1 MKRRRKI
8 GFAVVALA
16 LIVGCW
22 LWFGP
27 SNEPKYE
34 GLPVSYW
41 FKEYCRR
48 PSNHLEMEDL
58 WRAQEAVQKMG
69 TNAFPYLVGEAL
81 NTNQDSAFKVNYY
94 ELLGKL
100 PGSWGMP
107 QLVSRDDIR
116 SSAVNAI
123 ANIGFSAKNI
133 LPLLTKALQETNTL
147 QYKQAI
153 SILRYVDTKDA
164 ETLVP
169 YFAMALHDADPDVQ
183 FNSLWVLYFLGPV
196 AKAAVPDLI
205 EFLGSPQNTNNVLN
219 TVAVLGNIRGAAA
232 PSIPYLKDMFD
243 KETDWWLR
251 SVIACSLCQIDRQ
264 QNEALKFLA
273 DSLKQKSVP
282 KPSVPISPF
291 TYPSIETHFY
301 DGDSDHLSFAAIQLG
316 LIGSNALPAV
326 PALIEALKDTDA
338 GNELP
343 VIATA
348 LKNIGAPADSFLPI
362 LKQKLA
368 SKDDWIRFG
377 AAAKIIAIVPSDP
390 EAQSILISLIRNRS
404 KLEANALYQLGRS
417 GTNALADTVP
427 ALLTVF
433 DESASANWLLAA
445 GASTNI
451 HAPQGLI
458 LSKLKEKLKSPDD
471 SVRLFTSRVILDIDP
486 ANQDA
491 IANLAGLVKQKSSQ
505 MESAIVALAAAGPA
519 AKEAIPALK
528 EALQDKDKDIRIRA
542 RSALRKIQSKDG
554 AK

>member
-1 MKRRRKI
+1 MKRRSKI
-8 GFAVVALA
+8 GFAVVVLA
-16 LIVGCW
+16 LIGGCW
-22 LWFGP
+22 LLFGP

-34 GLPVSYW
+34 GRPVSFW
-41 FKEYCRR
+41 FRQYCRK
-48 PSNHLEMEDL
+48 PSNGPDTEDL
-58 WRAQEAVQKMG
+58 YRAREALQKMG
-69 TNAFPYLVGEAL
+69 TNALPYLVGEAL
-81 NTNQDSAFKVNYY
+81 STNQDSAFKVNYY

-100 PGSWGMP
+100 PDSWGMP
-107 QLVSRDDIR
+107 QFVSRDDIR
-116 SSAVNAI
+116 SFAVNAI

-153 SILRYVDTKDA
+153 SILRYVGTNDA

-169 YFAMALHDADPDVQ
+169 YFAKALHDADPDVQ

-205 EFLGSPQNTNNVLN
+205 ELLGSSQNTKNLHN
-219 TVAVLGNIRGAAA
+219 TVAVLGNIRGGAVTA
-232 PSIPYLKDMFD
+232 IPYLKEMFD

-273 DSLKQKSVP
+273 DSLKEKSVP

-291 TYPSIETHFY
+291 TYPSLETHFY
-301 DGDSDHLSFAAIQLG
+301 DGDPDHLSFAAIQLG
-316 LIGSNALPAV
+316 LIGSNALPAA
-326 PALIEALKDTDA
+326 PALIEALKETDA

-348 LKNIGAPADSFLPI
+348 LKNIGAPADLFLPI
-362 LKQKLA
+362 LKKKLT
-368 SKDDWIRFG
+368 SKDDWIRVG
-377 AAAKIIAIVPSDP
+377 AAAKIIAIVPDDR
-390 EAQSILISLIRNRS
+390 EAQSTLISLIRNHS
-404 KLEANALYQLGRS
+404 KLEANALYQLGRT
-417 GTNALADTVP
+417 GTNALADAVP

-433 DESASANWLLAA
+433 DESASVNWQIAA
-445 GASTNI
+445 QASTNI

-471 SVRLFTSRVILDIDP
+471 SVQFLAGRVILEIDP
-486 ANQDA
+486 KDQDVLL
-491 IANLAGLVKQKSSQ
+491 NLMELVRKKSSN
-505 MESAIVALAAAGPA
+505 MEYAIDALGGAGPA
-519 AKEAIPALK
+519 AREAIPALK
-528 EALQDKDKDIRIRA
+528 GALKDNDKDIRKAA
-542 RSALRKIQSKDG
+542 RRALRKIQAKDG